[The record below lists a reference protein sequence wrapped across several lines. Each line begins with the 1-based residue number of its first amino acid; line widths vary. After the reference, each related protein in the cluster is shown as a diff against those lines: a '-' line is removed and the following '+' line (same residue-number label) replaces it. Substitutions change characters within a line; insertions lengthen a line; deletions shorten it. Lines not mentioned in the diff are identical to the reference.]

1 MRGAHRQEIVARPEE
16 ERARTRRMAFDVP
29 ATDSI
34 ALARDRRARYGLLLP
49 ALWPAPDST
58 ATGRRPP
65 RGSLIGELDRV
76 DRAVFAAVAATP
88 TPHLDAVM
96 RGISE
101 AANHSK
107 LWIAASTIMALTG
120 GPRGR
125 RAAASGIISVAV
137 TSAVA
142 NLISK
147 RLLGRRPRPDRE
159 AAEVP
164 PSRRVRVP
172 GSGSFPSG
180 HAASAVAFASGVAR
194 VVPGAGLP
202 LRALAAVVAY
212 SRVHTGVHYP
222 GDVLAGAILGAA
234 VADVTAD
241 AVTRRLSPC

>member
-1 MRGAHRQEIVARPEE
+1 MTI
-16 ERARTRRMAFDVP
+16 
-29 ATDSI
+29 
-34 ALARDRRARYGLLLP
+34 DRKGSAG
-49 ALWPAPDST
+49 PDS
-58 ATGRRPP
+58 A
-65 RGSLIGELDRV
+65 SLIDELDRV

-88 TPHLDAVM
+88 TPHLDAAM
-96 RGISE
+96 RRISD
-101 AANHSK
+101 AANYSK
-107 LWIAASTIMALTG
+107 PWIAASAIMALVG

-125 RAAASGIISVAV
+125 CAAASGIVSVAV

-164 PSRRVRVP
+164 LSRHVRMP

-194 VVPGAGLP
+194 VVPAAGLP
-202 LRALAAVVAY
+202 LRVLAAVVAY

-222 GDVLAGAILGAA
+222 GDVLAGAVLGAA